1 MTVFGAINTVIAG
14 FLTYLKGSG
23 MPQRLKYFQHEW
35 AKVREYIEQRERDFS
50 FSSSSL
56 SVYEEIDK
64 IRGMF
69 EAVKAEIETNTPER
83 FVSATSLRNQPSH
96 HTAANPP
103 QPALARPQPSFSTDS
118 FGAKRWLSEKETEAN
133 TAVNKGHGA
142 ISNIFSGFS
151 HLKSHADDKA
161 KEISQMEKD
170 IESSGRAVDEKSA
183 DANRAMGEAHDTASN
198 LFSQVSY
205 LKEALEGKVKDLGH
219 AEKEIEGQ
227 GREVVEERRRSLA
240 ERVQRAVRDVEHLGR
255 EISGAAAHEQGT
267 EGNGASDE
275 QGVPPK

>member
-1 MTVFGAINTVIAG
+1 
-14 FLTYLKGSG
+14 

-103 QPALARPQPSFSTDS
+103 QPALARSQPSFSTGS

-142 ISNIFSGFS
+142 ISNIFSGLS
-151 HLKSHADDKA
+151 HLKNHADDKA
-161 KEISQMEKD
+161 KEISQMEKE
-170 IESSGRAVDEKSA
+170 IEFSGRRVVDEKST
-183 DANRAMGEAHDTASN
+183 DTNRAMGEAHDTASN

-205 LKEALEGKVKDLGH
+205 LKEALEGKMKDLGH

-227 GREVVEERRRSLA
+227 GRESVDERRRSLA
-240 ERVQRAVRDVEHLGR
+240 ERVQRAVRDVELLGR
-255 EISGAAAHEQGT
+255 EISGAAAHEQGK
-267 EGNGASDE
+267 EGNGASE
-275 QGVPPK
+275 EKGVPPK